1 MSRVLL
7 IKLTSLGDL
16 IHALPALS
24 DAQSAR
30 PGIEFDWVIDES
42 FQEIAAWHPAV
53 SRVITTN
60 HREWRSALASVETH
74 GSISKTIGEIRA
86 SEYDLVIDGQG
97 NFKTALL
104 SLFSKGPRAGFDS
117 RSVREWIAHLAYQR
131 RFAASKNAHAIER
144 LRRLFASALDYPIP
158 VSPPDF
164 RIRRDRF
171 IRPKVDLPGEY
182 LVFVHNASWKTKL
195 WPERHWTAL
204 IGKSVQAG
212 FRVLLP
218 WGNTKEEARAKRLA
232 IVPQVQVLPRLSLS
246 EIGYVI
252 ERARACVCMDTGL
265 SHLAAAL
272 DVPSITLYGST
283 DSGLIGASGAS
294 QVHLKSDLHC
304 SPCREKTCRY
314 SSGDNPCLEKIGPE
328 RVFGELLRLTGSA
341 SGLRQVPVSPVSA
354 SAQRAS

>member
-1 MSRVLL
+1 MRRVLL

-60 HREWRSALASVETH
+60 HREWRGALASVETH

-104 SLFSKGPRAGFDS
+104 CLFARGTRAGFDS
-117 RSVREWIAHLAYQR
+117 HSVRDWTAHLAYHRPCAAATNAQPIASVR
-131 RFAASKNAHAIER
+131 RPSAP
-144 LRRLFASALDYPIP
+144 ALD
-158 VSPPDF
+158 
-164 RIRRDRF
+164 
-171 IRPKVDLPGEY
+171 
-182 LVFVHNASWKTKL
+182 
-195 WPERHWTAL
+195 
-204 IGKSVQAG
+204 
-212 FRVLLP
+212 
-218 WGNTKEEARAKRLA
+218 
-232 IVPQVQVLPRLSLS
+232 PQVQVLPRPSLS

-252 ERARACVCMDTGL
+252 ERSKACVCMDTRL
-265 SHLAAAL
+265 SDLAAAL

-314 SSGDNPCLEKIGPE
+314 SSRDNPCLEKIGPE